1 MRDESRQP
9 SEPGFLKGVPHM
21 EPGFLKGVPHRC
33 RLKRGRVPTM
43 LAQKGKTVL
52 QNKVTFWYGLRI
64 QEFSYSIIE
73 VLLVRIAT
81 QTFYGSFRKKC
92 PF

>member
-33 RLKRGRVPTM
+33 RLKCGRVPTM

-52 QNKVTFWYGLRI
+52 AYLKKGNKHTWIKFI
-64 QEFSYSIIE
+64 NIISSN
-73 VLLVRIAT
+73 
-81 QTFYGSFRKKC
+81 FKY
-92 PF
+92 

>member
-33 RLKRGRVPTM
+33 RLKRGRVPNM

-52 QNKVTFWYGLRI
+52 AYLKKGNKDTWIKIYKYNF
-64 QEFSYSIIE
+64 FK
-73 VLLVRIAT
+73 
-81 QTFYGSFRKKC
+81 F
-92 PF
+92 